1 MRWSSNMVREFEL
14 PDVGE
19 GVAEGE
25 LVSWLVEAGDAV
37 SEDQPVAEVETDKAL
52 VEVPAPVDGTVRELH
67 VEEGEVVPVG
77 TVIIS
82 FDVEGETE
90 GAAETETES
99 EREQTSEPAG
109 VDEPSEPRDATAD
122 AAGEPGATGA
132 DTEAVAPP
140 DDRVFAPP
148 RVRRMAREQ
157 EINLSSI
164 QGSGPGGRITAA
176 DVQAATGGEPGD
188 GAAQVQSQ
196 AAEAAPGGAESEPS
210 DSSGASTDTDT
221 TEENVDRERE
231 WGLESPADRDTDAGR
246 IGEPGQDVGSTG
258 DSTNG

>member
-1 MRWSSNMVREFEL
+1 
-14 PDVGE
+14 
-19 GVAEGE
+19 
-25 LVSWLVEAGDAV
+25 
-37 SEDQPVAEVETDKAL
+37 
-52 VEVPAPVDGTVRELH
+52 LH

-221 TEENVDRERE
+221 TEETSI
-231 WGLESPADRDTDAGR
+231 ESASGASSPQRTETPTQVESANRDKTLAAPATRRMA
-246 IGEPGQDVGSTG
+246 EEEGST
-258 DSTNG
+258 STPSRRPKSGTARRSSRRTRFGSTPRHSVRPKKQI

>member
-148 RVRRMAREQ
+148 RGSSYGPRTGDQPLEHPRKRPRRPDHR
-157 EINLSSI
+157 S
-164 QGSGPGGRITAA
+164 R
-176 DVQAATGGEPGD
+176 
-188 GAAQVQSQ
+188 
-196 AAEAAPGGAESEPS
+196 
-210 DSSGASTDTDT
+210 
-221 TEENVDRERE
+221 R
-231 WGLESPADRDTDAGR
+231 AGR
-246 IGEPGQDVGSTG
+246 DWRRAR
-258 DSTNG
+258 